1 MNKDNAAVLR
11 KISCHTHTHS
21 ITTTSE
27 LFKLSE
33 NAPWP
38 GSFPQEETNWHV
50 TDKAPPFVFVA
61 QCHRQAVQSDTCFTG
76 AFGPQD
82 HCVYTACLHQIFI
95 TSFQRGDLS
104 KRRVG
109 TGTITCKCTDRKTDV
124 WPQLHAQVPAELE
137 VKAALHSG
145 PRSVPA
151 ADTIGF
157 SFPSSSL
164 HTRPAVLSNVSCSHN
179 HK

>member
-1 MNKDNAAVLR
+1 MLLFYAKSHAIRILTPSPQLA
-11 KISCHTHTHS
+11 SCSNCQKMLLGLAHS
-21 ITTTSE
+21 HRRRR
-27 LFKLSE
+27 
-33 NAPWP
+33 
-38 GSFPQEETNWHV
+38 NWHV

-151 ADTIGF
+151 ADTVGF